1 MRGQHLAPDNGVCS
15 IGNQNK
21 NLQTADCRLLQHIQ
35 DPRPD
40 SQSPRLQAPDSQNQV
55 EVEQQE
61 EHLCV
66 RLKSTLLVELKYGFK
81 ILLCVFI

>member
-21 NLQTADCRLLQHIQ
+21 KLQTADFCSASRI
-35 DPRPD
+35 PD
-40 SQSPRLQAPDSQNQV
+40 SQSPRHFSAPDSQNQV